1 MTEEKKSFEDRLQD
15 VQEIISRIE
24 EGKLSLEESVKQFEE
39 GMKTLSALDEELKDM
54 NRRLTVLQ
62 DGREQELTGTGDQDE
77 DVGGIPNPG

>member
-1 MTEEKKSFEDRLQD
+1 MTEEKKSFEERLQD
-15 VQEIISRIE
+15 VQEIIFRIE

-77 DVGGIPNPG
+77 DV